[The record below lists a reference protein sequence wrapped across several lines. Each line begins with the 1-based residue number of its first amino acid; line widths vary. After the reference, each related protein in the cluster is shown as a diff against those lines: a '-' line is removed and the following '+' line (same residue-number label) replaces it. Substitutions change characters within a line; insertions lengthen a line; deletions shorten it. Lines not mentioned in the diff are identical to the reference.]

1 MEDDKTL
8 KNLLDLDGIRMV
20 IDEELGLWV
29 KFDVS
34 ITSFS
39 VRTNGIRYALSLHDQ
54 RGRRI
59 LGFDNAHEIEY
70 GAKRMV
76 AAKRTFDHW
85 HYDEHDEGRPYQYIN
100 AGQLVGDF
108 WEEVEKRLNLLKGD
122 EK

>member
-59 LGFDNAHEIEY
+59 LGFDNAH
-70 GAKRMV
+70 
-76 AAKRTFDHW
+76 
-85 HYDEHDEGRPYQYIN
+85 DEHDEGRPYQYIN